1 MRFSFVSRWRVVA
14 MFTVVAFVRVDAQ
27 SGSST
32 MPCAAWLATLA
43 AGART
48 VTERLVL
55 YDIEQCNYPP
65 SVVLAAREEGIRKF
79 MAEGDAGNVRLYISY
94 TEGNN
99 EGWIRDKLVQTI
111 LPGIVDKSR
120 TPYFRGMLM
129 LTLANELRSFSIGNK
144 VVYATEPGQTP
155 MPRGF
160 CIQTG
165 SVSETIATRL
175 LQPAIDQIRVQ
186 AQAMIDDPAEV
197 PQLREA
203 AHCLLH
209 AANHPDRWP

>member
-1 MRFSFVSRWRVVA
+1 MAVFSVA
-14 MFTVVAFVRVDAQ
+14 AFARVDAQ
-27 SGSST
+27 SGAST

-55 YDIEQCNYPP
+55 YDIEQCKYPP
-65 SVVLAAREEGIRKF
+65 AVVLAAREEGIRKF
-79 MAEGDAGNVRLYISY
+79 MAEGDAGNVRLYIAY

-99 EGWIRDKLVQTI
+99 EGWIRDKLVATL

-144 VVYATEPGQTP
+144 PVYATEPGQTP
-155 MPRGF
+155 LPRGF

-165 SVSETIATRL
+165 SVSENIPTRL

-186 AQAMIDDPAEV
+186 AQAMIDDPTEV

-203 AHCLLH
+203 AHCLLY